1 MTKRKRTKGQTM
13 VKKKTK
19 TKKTTTKQT
28 NKQQY
33 TEITDLTTRFP
44 QKPKVNCG
52 RVSSS
57 CSTSGT
63 RRVNHVTH
71 VSGIMSMVRGERHD
85 PLATSHPAPS
95 RCILHTDNG

>member
-1 MTKRKRTKGQTM
+1 M
-13 VKKKTK
+13 VKKKK
-19 TKKTTTKQT
+19 TNKENNNKT

-44 QKPKVNCG
+44 QKPKVNSG

-63 RRVNHVTH
+63 RRFNHVIH
-71 VSGIMSMVRGERHD
+71 VSGIMSMVKGERHD